1 MKTFEKKNQKQNS
14 RNSAKKQS
22 LAKKARINKAESKQ
36 VKNMLSSAVRAHD
49 YESLKDLDF

>member
-1 MKTFEKKNQKQNS
+1 MKPFDKNQKKRRDS
-14 RNSAKKQS
+14 VKKQS

-36 VKNMLSSAVRAHD
+36 VRTMLSSAVRAHD